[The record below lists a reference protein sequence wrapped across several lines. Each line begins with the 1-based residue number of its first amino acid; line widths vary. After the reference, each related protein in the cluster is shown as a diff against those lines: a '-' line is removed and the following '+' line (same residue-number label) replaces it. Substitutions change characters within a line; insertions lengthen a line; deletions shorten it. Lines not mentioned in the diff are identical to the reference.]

1 MNEQAK
7 WKAIESIAKF
17 GIVAG
22 CMAFNASHFDKTEI
36 TALVMI
42 ALGVGGFD
50 GVKSIVKGASKQSGE
65 SE

>member
-1 MNEQAK
+1 MNETGK
-7 WKAIESIAKF
+7 WRAIEAIAKF
-17 GIVAG
+17 LIVAG

-50 GVKSIVKGASKQSGE
+50 GVKNIVKKTD
-65 SE
+65 